1 MIEVIQQALFAAYDI
16 RNAMTTSDRLKDT
29 ENETFGESIDAI
41 IERLEYAEQQLQEQH
56 A

>member
-1 MIEVIQQALFAAYDI
+1 
-16 RNAMTTSDRLKDT
+16 MTTSDRLKDT